1 MEIHDGNRKVT
12 SSKYSPNIFKF
23 CFKFRIDKNP
33 KLKTITRP
41 IPTNHTWPHVF
52 SCPITLI
59 AGKSHISIKYSRG
72 HGAKS
77 IKTFFLKGKAHE
89 SWNCREDQIEKK
101 CNCTIANRTGKRI
114 GGQTTQN
121 GRGCTKNHNE
131 PSEMSSKQANTGKT
145 RVKKLHF
152 IRLN

>member
-23 CFKFRIDKNP
+23 CFKFKIDKNR

-101 CNCTIANRTGKRI
+101 MQLHHSKSNRNTHRRPNNPEWTGM
-114 GGQTTQN
+114 
-121 GRGCTKNHNE
+121 H
-131 PSEMSSKQANTGKT
+131 
-145 RVKKLHF
+145 KKS
-152 IRLN
+152 